1 MKTANVAEA
10 VKSEHAVALLKQMYG
25 ENRVEENAA
34 RYQLV
39 ADGFAKEFGDKAF
52 EFFSAPGRTEIGG
65 NHTDHNHGKVLAG
78 SVHLDCVAAA
88 APNGTH
94 TVNLISETYNQHLV
108 IDLDDLAP
116 TEKTT
121 GTEPLLKGIFAG
133 LLEKGCKVEG
143 FDAYV
148 TSNVIGGAGVSS
160 SASFEM
166 LVCAITN
173 YFFNEGKLEYGEYAR
188 AGQYAENVYWKK
200 ASGLMDQMA
209 CAAGGPILLDFS
221 DKENISCEKI
231 AFSFEDMGCRLV
243 IVNTG
248 KGHADLSEEYSSI
261 PMEMREAAKA
271 MGVELLCES
280 NMENLLAHVKD
291 IPNDRAVLRA
301 MHFYEENRRVAD
313 AVKAVENKDGEGF
326 LRLLEE
332 SGNSSWEWLQNCY
345 SLQNCKEQKITL
357 SLALTK
363 LFLNKIGAGIC
374 RVHGGGF
381 AGVIM
386 CVLPIENAEEYVE
399 YMAQYVGRENVY
411 PMNIRSTGAVH
422 VE

>member
-1 MKTANVAEA
+1 MIEVDLRELDPKEEEINTSAALIRGVA
-10 VKSEHAVALLKQMYG
+10 SCM
-25 ENRVEENAA
+25 
-34 RYQLV
+34 
-39 ADGFAKEFGDKAF
+39 
-52 EFFSAPGRTEIGG
+52 SAMGCDLRERGLDVYMTSTVP
-65 NHTDHNHGKVLAG
+65 KG
-78 SVHLDCVAAA
+78 S
-88 APNGTH
+88 
-94 TVNLISETYNQHLV
+94 
-108 IDLDDLAP
+108 
-116 TEKTT
+116 
-121 GTEPLLKGIFAG
+121 G
-133 LLEKGCKVEG
+133 L
-143 FDAYV
+143 
-148 TSNVIGGAGVSS
+148 SS
-160 SASFEM
+160 SAAYEVLMGTM
-166 LVCAITN
+166 L
-173 YFFNEGKLEYGEYAR
+173 NELFWEGRCTAVELAQI
-188 AGQYAENVYWKK
+188 GQYAENMFFGKPC
-200 ASGLMDQMA
+200 GLMDQMA

-345 SLQNCKEQKITL
+345 SLQYCKEHKITL

-363 LFLNKIGAGIC
+363 LFLYKIGAGIC

>member
-1 MKTANVAEA
+1 MGTIKIPAAE
-10 VKSEHAVALLKQMYG
+10 VLKKIYG
-25 ENRVEENAA
+25 ETEESSA
-34 RYQLV
+34 RYTNLAV
-39 ADGFAKEFGDKAF
+39 NFEKKYHHDKA
-52 EFFSAPGRTEIGG
+52 EFFTAPGRTEIIG
-65 NHTDHNHGKVLAG
+65 NHVDHNGGQIIAA
-78 SVHLDCVAAA
+78 SIDLDTIGAAY
-88 APNGTH
+88 PNGTNVIH
-94 TVNLISETYNQHLV
+94 MISEGYRQEV
-108 IDLDDLAP
+108 VVDLDKLS
-116 TEKTT
+116 TETYTKGTDALVAGIMEYMKKQGYAT
-121 GTEPLLKGIFAG
+121 G
-133 LLEKGCKVEG
+133 G

-148 TSNVIGGAGVSS
+148 STKVIAAAGVSS

-231 AFSFEDMGCRLV
+231 AFSFED
-243 IVNTG
+243 
-248 KGHADLSEEYSSI
+248 
-261 PMEMREAAKA
+261 
-271 MGVELLCES
+271 
-280 NMENLLAHVKD
+280 LAHVKD

>member
-1 MKTANVAEA
+1 MGTIKIPTADV
-10 VKSEHAVALLKQMYG
+10 LKKIYG
-25 ENRVEENAA
+25 ETEESSA
-34 RYQLV
+34 RYTNLAV
-39 ADGFAKEFGDKAF
+39 NFEKKYHHDKA
-52 EFFSAPGRTEIGG
+52 EFFTAPGRTEIIG
-65 NHTDHNHGKVLAG
+65 NHVDHNGGQIIAA
-78 SVHLDCVAAA
+78 SIDLDTIGAAY
-88 APNGTH
+88 PNGTNVIH
-94 TVNLISETYNQHLV
+94 MISEGYKQEV
-108 IDLDDLAP
+108 VVDLDKLS
-116 TEKTT
+116 TETYTKGTDALVAGIMEYMQKKGYAT
-121 GTEPLLKGIFAG
+121 G
-133 LLEKGCKVEG
+133 G

-148 TSNVIGGAGVSS
+148 STKVIAAAGVSS

-231 AFSFEDMGCRLV
+231 AFSFED
-243 IVNTG
+243 
-248 KGHADLSEEYSSI
+248 
-261 PMEMREAAKA
+261 

-386 CVLPIENAEEYVE
+386 CVLPIENADAYVD

>member
-1 MKTANVAEA
+1 MNIPNKNELTRIYGEAE
-10 VKSEHAVALLKQMYG
+10 KSAARFQAVA
-25 ENRVEENAA
+25 
-34 RYQLV
+34 
-39 ADGFAKEFGDKAF
+39 DHFAEIYHHDIA
-52 EFFSAPGRTEIGG
+52 EFFTAPGRTEIGG

>member
-1 MKTANVAEA
+1 MGTIKIPAAE
-10 VKSEHAVALLKQMYG
+10 VLKKIYG
-25 ENRVEENAA
+25 ETEESSA
-34 RYQLV
+34 RYTNLAV
-39 ADGFAKEFGDKAF
+39 NFEKKYHHDKA
-52 EFFSAPGRTEIGG
+52 EFFTAPGRTEIIG
-65 NHTDHNHGKVLAG
+65 NHVDHNGGQIIAA
-78 SVHLDCVAAA
+78 SIDLDTIGAAY
-88 APNGTH
+88 PNGTNVIH
-94 TVNLISETYNQHLV
+94 MISEGYKQEV
-108 IDLDDLAP
+108 VVDLDKLS
-116 TEKTT
+116 TETYTKGTDALVAGIMEYMQKKGYAT
-121 GTEPLLKGIFAG
+121 G
-133 LLEKGCKVEG
+133 G

-148 TSNVIGGAGVSS
+148 STKVIAAAGVSS

-166 LVCAITN
+166 LVCAIAN

-280 NMENLLAHVKD
+280 SMENLLAHVKD

-386 CVLPIENAEEYVE
+386 CVLPIENADAYVN